1 MPYYCY
7 LAVKWETMRTARN
20 SERIEELLAQGRE
33 LSVADFTEVLEG
45 MPMASVYTRIR
56 ALCEA
61 GRLSRTGRGRYLPVH
76 KPTYREEITPWMREV
91 NEILMD
97 ECVGT
102 DHCLYQRDGN
112 LYVEAARSDLLV
124 LMDCLGK
131 HYKKMVDAEAA
142 ERFPAVLEGYVI
154 VGPLISE
161 APVFEE
167 DGILVPSLEKKMI
180 DTIRSKDTSMA
191 SFRQEFQKQME
202 VYPVN
207 VNRLG
212 RYAARRGLSEELS
225 HYLSNLD
232 HSRIELFSEVQSC
245 LANMPILRAW
255 VFGSFA
261 RGEETPESDLDLLVD
276 YDLETK
282 ISLLDI
288 VRFKLDIE
296 KKILR
301 EVDLV
306 ENGYLKP
313 FAVASVERDKYLI
326 YER

>member
-1 MPYYCY
+1 MRI
-7 LAVKWETMRTARN
+7 VKVN
-20 SERIEELLAQGRE
+20 ERVEELLDQGRE
-33 LSVADFTEVLEG
+33 LSVDDFTEVLRG

-61 GRLSRTGRGRYLPVH
+61 GRMSRTGRGRYLPVH

-131 HYKKMVDAEAA
+131 HYKKVVDAEAA
-142 ERFPAVLEGYVI
+142 ERFPAVLEGYII
-154 VGPLISE
+154 VGPLVSE
-161 APVFEE
+161 APICE
-167 DGILVPSLEKKMI
+167 DNGIQVPSLEKQI
-180 DTIRSKDTSMA
+180 VDTIRRKDA
-191 SFRQEFQKQME
+191 AEEYFRLEFQKQME

-225 HYLSNLD
+225 QCISGLD
-232 HSRIELFSEVQSC
+232 ESRIKMFSEVQSC
-245 LANMPILRAW
+245 LAGMPILRAW

-276 YDLETK
+276 YDHDVK

-296 KKILR
+296 KKIHR

-313 FAVASVERDKYLI
+313 FAVASAEQDKYLI

>member
-1 MPYYCY
+1 
-7 LAVKWETMRTARN
+7 MRIAKYN
-20 SERIEELLAQGRE
+20 ERIEELLAQGRE

-56 ALCEA
+56 ALCEV
-61 GRLSRTGRGRYLPVH
+61 GHLSRMGRGRYRPVH
-76 KPTYREEITPWMREV
+76 KPAYREEITPWMREV
-91 NEILMD
+91 NEFFLD
-97 ECVGT
+97 DCVGI

-112 LYVEAARSDLLV
+112 LYVEAVRSDLPA

-131 HYKKMVDAEAA
+131 HYKKVVNAEAA
-142 ERFPAVLEGYVI
+142 ERFPAALEGYII

-161 APVFEE
+161 APVLEE
-167 DGILVPSLEKKMI
+167 DGIPVPSLEKKMV
-180 DTIRSKDTSMA
+180 DAIRRKDAPME
-191 SFRQEFQKQME
+191 SFHQEFQRKME

-207 VNRLG
+207 VNRMG
-212 RYAARRGLSEELS
+212 RYAARRGVSEELS
-225 HYLSNLD
+225 SCIAGLD
-232 HSRIELFSEVQSC
+232 ESRIKLFSEVQSC
-245 LANMPILRAW
+245 LAGMPILRAW

-276 YDLETK
+276 YDHEVK

-296 KKILR
+296 KKIHR

-313 FAVASVERDKYLI
+313 FAVASVEQDKYLI

>member
-1 MPYYCY
+1 
-7 LAVKWETMRTARN
+7 MRTAKDN
-20 SERIEELLAQGRE
+20 ERVEELLAQGRE

-56 ALCEA
+56 ALCGA
-61 GRLSRTGRGRYLPVH
+61 GRLSRTGRGRYLPVC
-76 KPTYREEITPWMREV
+76 KPAYREGITPWMREV
-91 NEILMD
+91 NEGLMD
-97 ECVGT
+97 ECVGI
-102 DHCLYQRDGN
+102 DHCIYQRDGN
-112 LYVEAARSDLLV
+112 LYVEAARSDLPA

-131 HYKKMVDAEAA
+131 HYRKVVDAEAA

-167 DGILVPSLEKKMI
+167 DGIPVPSLEKKMV
-180 DTIRSKDTSMA
+180 DTIRRNDA
-191 SFRQEFQKQME
+191 PEESFRQEFQRQME

-207 VNRLG
+207 VNRLS
-212 RYAARRGLSEELS
+212 RYAARRGISEELS
-225 HYLSNLD
+225 RYISGLD
-232 HSRIELFSEVQSC
+232 ESRIKMFSEVQSC
-245 LANMPILRAW
+245 LAGMPILRAW

-261 RGEETPESDLDLLVD
+261 RGEETSESDLDLLVD
-276 YDLETK
+276 YDHEVK

-296 KKILR
+296 KKIHR

-313 FAVASVERDKYLI
+313 FAVASAEREKYLI
-326 YER
+326 YEK